1 MPGIQMETSHMRNKE
16 FCDSKK
22 CLDAQY
28 KIIKYMLI
36 HLTQKGQKAISTL
49 IMEQNRMWRLYLQS
63 SGNIVIFV

>member
-1 MPGIQMETSHMRNKE
+1 METSHMRNKE

-49 IMEQNRMWRLYLQS
+49 IMEQNRM
-63 SGNIVIFV
+63 